1 MERRKSETLGAVL
14 SRVLAQSGLQSALN
28 ERRLIGA
35 WPNVVGE
42 VAARH
47 TRELFIS
54 KQALFVR
61 LDSPALR
68 TNLSMQRTDLVR
80 LLNARV
86 GAQVITDVRF
96 V

>member
-35 WPNVVGE
+35 WPDIVGQ

-47 TRELFIS
+47 TRELFIR
-54 KQALFVR
+54 QQVLFVR

-86 GAQVITDVRF
+86 GAQVITDIRF